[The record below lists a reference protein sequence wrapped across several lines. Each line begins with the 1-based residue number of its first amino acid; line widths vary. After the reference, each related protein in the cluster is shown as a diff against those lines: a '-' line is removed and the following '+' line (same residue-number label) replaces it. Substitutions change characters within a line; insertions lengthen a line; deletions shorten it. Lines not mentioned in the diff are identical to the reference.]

1 MLESTLRRR
10 YYGVNEIKQRIEGLR
25 NEIRKL
31 DREDKRN
38 LAYQETVRK
47 RYEERKQFGKIM
59 RAGRAVEAAGILDDY
74 DEELLKDMLM
84 KHRDE
89 IRRRHD

>member
-1 MLESTLRRR
+1 M
-10 YYGVNEIKQRIEGLR
+10 GVNEIKQRIEGLR
-25 NEIRKL
+25 DEIRKL

-47 RYEERKQFGKIM
+47 RNEERKQFGKVM
-59 RAGRAVEAAGILDDY
+59 RAGRVVEAAGVLDDY
-74 DEELLKDMLM
+74 DEELLKDLLM
-84 KHRDE
+84 KHREE

>member
-1 MLESTLRRR
+1 M
-10 YYGVNEIKQRIEGLR
+10 YGIDKVKARIDGLR
-25 NEIRKL
+25 EEIRKL

-38 LAYQETVRK
+38 LAYQENVRK
-47 RYEERKQFGKIM
+47 RSEERKQFGKVM
-59 RAGRAVEAAGILDDY
+59 RAGRVVEAAGVLDDY
-74 DEELLKDMLM
+74 DEELLKEFLM